1 MELCEYVGRV
11 REGIMRGD
19 GRVGVSRVEVGYR
32 RVADSEKYFALVIIA
47 LIARCSRDSR
57 TDFEPIRETICQ
69 TTSRRSARRLGG
81 DLLDDRFA
89 SRFTS

>member
-32 RVADSEKYFALVIIA
+32 RVADSEKYFGYNSSDRALR
-47 LIARCSRDSR
+47 ARFTNRFRADSRD
-57 TDFEPIRETICQ
+57 DLPDDIETIC
-69 TTSRRSARRLGG
+69 
-81 DLLDDRFA
+81 
-89 SRFTS
+89 